1 MSCSAAYA
9 LAERSRE
16 VFVNAHK
23 ATLPTAQKVS

>member
-1 MSCSAAYA
+1 

-23 ATLPTAQKVS
+23 ATLPIAQKVS